1 LLPKDKLFA
10 LKIIKIEQGITKKQ
24 IEHLYNEKSCLQR
37 VRHNNHGNF
46 PKLQATFQTR
56 QSVCLA
62 LQYIEGVNLYQM

>member
-1 LLPKDKLFA
+1 MTNELLPKDKLFA

-46 PKLQATFQTR
+46 PKLQATF
-56 QSVCLA
+56 
-62 LQYIEGVNLYQM
+62 